1 MSAVKT
7 LKLSVAERLKA
18 TYLLNEFKGSL
29 EKLSV
34 ILEDIKQF
42 TLSDEELKKI
52 GGKVTVTPEGFQT
65 VNWDTGLEDLIAKD
79 IKIQEVTLEYLRTT
93 IKTKSEKGEFGL
105 GDVAVI
111 GLKEKLV

>member
-1 MSAVKT
+1 MSATKT

-18 TYLLNEFKGSL
+18 TYILNEFKGSL
-29 EKLSV
+29 EKLAV

-42 TLSDEELKKI
+42 TLTEEELKKI
-52 GGKVTVTPEGFQT
+52 GGKVSVTPDGFQT
-65 VNWDTGLEDLIAKD
+65 VNWDTGLEELVAKD

-93 IKTKSEKGEFGL
+93 IKAKSDKGEYGL

-111 GLKEKLV
+111 SLKEKLA